1 LNSVRSVSGF
11 GLPFP
16 ANGGVGRSLRFSSTA
31 PEKKKSKRKKTVN
44 AVAVR
49 GKDKKDVSSGE
60 SVDKNVKNADKQEI
74 KSGLSEE
81 IKSDKQDSKI
91 NSVKKT
97 KKKPSPSKK
106 KDVKTSA
113 ATESSKKKDVKTSAA
128 TDSTDSS
135 KAVGE
140 EVSKKPSSKRKKKT
154 NVKVSN

>member
-1 LNSVRSVSGF
+1 LNSVRSVRGSC
-11 GLPFP
+11 LPFP
-16 ANGGVGRSLRFSSTA
+16 ANDGVGRSLRFSSTA
-31 PEKKKSKRKKTVN
+31 PEKKNKRKKTVK

-49 GKDKKDVSSGE
+49 GKY
-60 SVDKNVKNADKQEI
+60 KNVKNAELE

-97 KKKPSPSKK
+97 KKKPSP
-106 KDVKTSA
+106 
-113 ATESSKKKDVKTSAA
+113 SKKKDVKTSAA

>member
-31 PEKKKSKRKKTVN
+31 PEKKKSKRKKTVK

-49 GKDKKDVSSGE
+49 GKDKKDASSGE

-91 NSVKKT
+91 NSAKKT
-97 KKKPSPSKK
+97 KKKKKPS
-106 KDVKTSA
+106 
-113 ATESSKKKDVKTSAA
+113 SSKKKDVKTSAA

-140 EVSKKPSSKRKKKT
+140 EISKKPSSRGKKKKT
-154 NVKVSN
+154 DVKVSNRL